1 MNRENE
7 NLSESRPEISAV
19 EAALAQLRPRREARF
34 ADEVK
39 SRMKDALS
47 DKTPASENVTAT
59 VKIPLTHYIR
69 IAQFNAAAGGL
80 LAGLFLG
87 VLLGGS
93 GVFFVLSRFETRTNA
108 AGAGVLCRTLPYVR
122 SCWRTMRRSLP
133 LERALLD
140 QLDKE
145 PVMAENKPDPN
156 LGKERSNADRS

>member
-1 MNRENE
+1 MNHENE
-7 NLSESRPEISAV
+7 NLSESRPVVSAV
-19 EAALAQLRPRREARF
+19 EASLAQLRPRREARF

-39 SRMKDALS
+39 NRIKDSLA

-93 GVFFVLSRFETRTNA
+93 GVYFALDRFDTEQSQPVQSSRA
-108 AGAGVLCRTLPYVR
+108 VR
-122 SCWRTMRRSLP
+122 SSYARMLLENDAPLTP
-133 LERALLD
+133 LEQALLD
-140 QLDKE
+140 E
-145 PVMAENKPDPN
+145 
-156 LGKERSNADRS
+156 LGKY

>member
-1 MNRENE
+1 VNGENE

-47 DKTPASENVTAT
+47 DKTPASDEVTTT
-59 VKIPLTHYIR
+59 VRIPLTHYIR

-80 LAGLFLG
+80 LVGFILG
-87 VLLGGS
+87 VLLGAV
-93 GVFFVLSRFETRTNA
+93 GVYFALGRF
-108 AGAGVLCRTLPYVR
+108 GAIQSQPAQSPHAPRLPYVR
-122 SCWRTMRRSLP
+122 VLLEHDAPLTP

-145 PVMAENKPDPN
+145 
-156 LGKERSNADRS
+156 SNHGRR

>member
-1 MNRENE
+1 MNGENE

-39 SRMKDALS
+39 GRLKEALS
-47 DKTPASENVTAT
+47 GKTPAPGDVTTT
-59 VKIPLTHYIR
+59 VRIPLTHYIR

-80 LAGLFLG
+80 LVGF
-87 VLLGGS
+87 LLGLLLG
-93 GVFFVLSRFETRTNA
+93 A
-108 AGAGVLCRTLPYVR
+108 AGVYFALGRFPAKQSQPAQATYAPTFPYVR
-122 SCWRTMRRSLP
+122 MLLEHDASLTP

-145 PVMAENKPDPN
+145 
-156 LGKERSNADRS
+156 SNHGRR